1 MPLTRTPL
9 IDAMALRRRGLMMTL
24 ALLML
29 CPGVDA
35 ADQAT
40 GLAYHVGPQ
49 DVLDIFVW
57 REPDLTKPVVVRPDG
72 GISFPLAGDL
82 MVAGKTPAEI
92 QAELTKR
99 IQAYVPEAVVTVSV
113 SQIASYRIYV
123 LGKVNNPGE
132 YVLGTRVDVAKA
144 LAIAKG
150 LNPYAEQDKIRI
162 VRREQDGE
170 RVFDFNYADVLQ
182 GKNLQQNILLKGG
195 DLIIVP

>member
-1 MPLTRTPL
+1 
-9 IDAMALRRRGLMMTL
+9 
-24 ALLML
+24 
-29 CPGVDA
+29 
-35 ADQAT
+35 
-40 GLAYHVGPQ
+40 
-49 DVLDIFVW
+49 
-57 REPDLTKPVVVRPDG
+57 
-72 GISFPLAGDL
+72 
-82 MVAGKTPAEI
+82 
-92 QAELTKR
+92 
-99 IQAYVPEAVVTVSV
+99 VPEAVVTVSV